1 MEGKVEGRGSTQPG
15 PTFSLVYSKPLLQHQ
30 AKFGL
35 NRAVKRTAL
44 DSTTDGF
51 MVTCSTREKVVKFL
65 QSNPMQILLCVI
77 VLLDAGVV
85 IAQILLDLNSVKGAF
100 TETAGRETAGRE
112 NVRPSSL
119 A

>member
-1 MEGKVEGRGSTQPG
+1 M
-15 PTFSLVYSKPLLQHQ
+15 
-30 AKFGL
+30 
-35 NRAVKRTAL
+35 KRTAL
-44 DSTTDGF
+44 DSTTDGSV
-51 MVTCSTREKVVKFL
+51 VTCSTREKVVKFL

-100 TETAGRETAGRE
+100 AETAGRETAGRE
-112 NVRPSSL
+112 NVRPSSK